1 MSALNTSSG
10 PTPIAAQGTERPEGA
25 AAWILALA
33 ALATFASACARIL
46 RTSEAEFVSWFP
58 CDDSYYFF
66 QIARNLARGLG
77 PTFDGLNPTDGFRPV
92 WGFALVPVQALAASP
107 LQALQWSCVLS
118 ALLHVLGL
126 VLLQRVLAPCL
137 GALPAALACA
147 AALIAP
153 ELRAQAWNGMDWSTN
168 LLLECAALLLVARC
182 WRASAAARSGGA
194 RASAGLLLGTGA
206 VLGLNLIERPETALL
221 ITLLALPA
229 LLARELR
236 TLALTALG
244 LLAVALPFWAWS
256 LASFGSLSPV
266 PALIKGEHAL
276 ATWTPARSLAALEK
290 LVRLP
295 VADLAQAFDP
305 RALVHAPQLDQ
316 PLRLAGRALPW
327 TLLLG
332 ALALAC
338 AGARRARSHADSARE
353 PARIRRLV
361 LGALFGFA
369 LLHTL
374 VASVL
379 LHPYLSYGRWYGS
392 PQDVA
397 AVALLALALRALGNW
412 LPRRAAIGGVALAC
426 AALAANAFGHE
437 RAHTLRAAPSPG
449 SFDVRALEV
458 ARWIE
463 TNVPAGERVGVFNAG
478 QLGYFADNR
487 VTNLDGLV
495 NTQAFARRIWAQP
508 DPERLRVELLAY
520 LIEAELAL
528 ILDVWERAY
537 EGRIP
542 AAYFQMPALAQ
553 MARLERAW
561 PFDEGNAQLRAGSFQ
576 AYRLDLA
583 ALRAW
588 SARAGETR

>member
-1 MSALNTSSG
+1 VR
-10 PTPIAAQGTERPEGA
+10 PAAPHPLEPDRGSPA
-25 AAWILALA
+25 ARWILAAA
-33 ALATFASACARIL
+33 ALATFASACLRIL

-66 QIARNLARGLG
+66 QVARNLARGLG
-77 PTFDGLNPTDGFRPV
+77 PSFDGLNLTDGFRPV
-92 WGFALVPVQALAASP
+92 WGFLLVPVHALGATP
-107 LQALQWSCVLS
+107 LQTLQLSCVLS

-126 VLLQRVLAPCL
+126 VLLQRLLAPIV
-137 GALPAALACA
+137 GSLPSALACA

-153 ELRAQAWNGMDWSTN
+153 ELRGQAWNGMDWSTN
-168 LLLECAALLLVARC
+168 LLLECAALALVARC
-182 WRASAAARSGGA
+182 WRASAAARA
-194 RASAGLLLGTGA
+194 RVERVSAALLLGTGL
-206 VLGLNLIERPETALL
+206 VLGLNLIERPETALFVG
-221 ITLLALPA
+221 LLALPA

-236 TLALTALG
+236 TVLLTALG
-244 LLAVALPFWAWS
+244 LLAIALPFWAWS
-256 LASFGSLSPV
+256 LATFGSLSPV

-276 ATWTPARSLAALEK
+276 ATWTPARSLAALE
-290 LVRLP
+290 RLARWP
-295 VADLAQAFDP
+295 AADLAYAFDP
-305 RALVHAPQLDQ
+305 RALVRAPELEP

-327 TLLLG
+327 ALLLG
-332 ALALAC
+332 CLALAI
-338 AGARRARSHADSARE
+338 AGARRASSRAAELGAH
-353 PARIRRLV
+353 ARIGRLV
-361 LGALFGFA
+361 LGAIFGFA
-369 LLHTL
+369 LLHAL
-374 VASVL
+374 VASVM
-379 LHPYLSYGRWYGS
+379 LHPYLAYGRWYGS

-397 AVALLALALRALGNW
+397 AVSLLALALRALGDRMPAR
-412 LPRRAAIGGVALAC
+412 LIPAGVALVC
-426 AALAANAFGHE
+426 LALAANAFGHE
-437 RAHTLRAAPSPG
+437 RAHARRAPPSPG
-449 SFDVRALEV
+449 SFELQSLEV

-463 TNVPAGERVGVFNAG
+463 ANVPSGHRVGVFNAG

-508 DPERLRVELLAY
+508 DPERLRAELLAY
-520 LIEAELAL
+520 LIEEDLAL
-528 ILDVWERAY
+528 IVDVWEREY

-588 SARAGETR
+588 FAERGHVLR